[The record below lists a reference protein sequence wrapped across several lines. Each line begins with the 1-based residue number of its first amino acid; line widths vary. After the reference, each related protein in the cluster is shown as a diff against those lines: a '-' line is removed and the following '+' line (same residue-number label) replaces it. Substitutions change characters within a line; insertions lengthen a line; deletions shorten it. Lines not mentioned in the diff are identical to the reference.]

1 MFDRIKTRA
10 WLLGVTL
17 VPVVLVHVVLPLGR
31 RWA

>member
-1 MFDRIKTRA
+1 MFDRIKTQA

-17 VPVVLVHVVLPLGR
+17 VPVVLVLVVLPFGR